1 MPDPR
6 FFEDLGPARLG
17 DLAYLTGAGLAR
29 AGEAER
35 WVQGVSVLSRAG
47 PDEIAFV
54 ADARHGE
61 ALTKCGAGAC
71 FLEEAMAS
79 DAPAGCALLFT
90 AAPQAAWSMAAER
103 LCRPRRHVAGE
114 SNVDSTAELEEGVIV
129 GPGAV
134 IGPRAVIGAGTYLAP
149 GAIIGPG
156 VAIGRDCSIGPGASV
171 AFALIGDRV
180 KIYAGAVI
188 GEPGFGA
195 AAGPKGLVDIPQLGR
210 VIIQDGVTVGAG
222 SCIDRG
228 AFEDTT
234 VGENTKI
241 DNLVQIAH
249 NVVIGR
255 NCVLAAYAGVSGSA
269 VIGDGCQLGGRVGIV
284 DHIKIGAGAR
294 IAAGSGVMSQV
305 PAGETWGG
313 SPARPLKQWL
323 RELAWVSRMARRRT
337 GGA

>member
-1 MPDPR
+1 
-6 FFEDLGPARLG
+6 
-17 DLAYLTGAGLAR
+17 
-29 AGEAER
+29 
-35 WVQGVSVLSRAG
+35 
-47 PDEIAFV
+47 
-54 ADARHGE
+54 
-61 ALTKCGAGAC
+61 
-71 FLEEAMAS
+71 
-79 DAPAGCALLFT
+79 
-90 AAPQAAWSMAAER
+90 
-103 LCRPRRHVAGE
+103 
-114 SNVDSTAELEEGVIV
+114 
-129 GPGAV
+129 
-134 IGPRAVIGAGTYLAP
+134 
-149 GAIIGPG
+149 
-156 VAIGRDCSIGPGASV
+156 
-171 AFALIGDRV
+171 
-180 KIYAGAVI
+180 
-188 GEPGFGA
+188 
-195 AAGPKGLVDIPQLGR
+195 

>member
-6 FFEDLGPARLG
+6 FFEDLGPSRLG
-17 DLAYLTGAGLAR
+17 DLAHLTGAVLAR

-35 WVQGVSVLSRAG
+35 SVKGVSVLSRAG
-47 PDEIAFV
+47 PDEIAFL

-61 ALTKCGAGAC
+61 ALRKSGAGAC
-71 FLEEAMAS
+71 FVEEAMAT

-90 AAPQAAWSMAAER
+90 PAPQAAWAMAAER
-103 LCRPRRHVAGE
+103 LCRPRRHVAGGPD
-114 SNVDSTAELEEGVIV
+114 VDSTAELEEGVIV
-129 GPGAV
+129 GSGAVIGPGAV
-134 IGPRAVIGAGTYLAP
+134 IGKGTYLAP

-156 VAIGRDCSIGPGASV
+156 VALGRECSIGPGASV

-188 GEPGFGA
+188 GEPGFGVA
-195 AAGPKGLVDIPQLGR
+195 VGPKGLVDMPQLGR
-210 VIIQDGVTVGAG
+210 VISQDGGTVGAG
-222 SCIDRG
+222 TCIDRG

-234 VGENTKI
+234 IGENTKI

-255 NCVLAAYAGVSGSA
+255 DCVLAAYAGVAGST

-284 DHIKIGAGAR
+284 DHIKIGPGAR
-294 IAAGSGVMSQV
+294 IAGGSGVMSHV
-305 PAGETWGG
+305 PAGEAWGG
-313 SPARPLKQWL
+313 TPARPVKQWL
-323 RELAWVSRMARRRT
+323 REHAWVSRMARRRT

>member
-6 FFEDLGPARLG
+6 FFEDLGPSRLG
-17 DLAYLTGAGLAR
+17 DLAHLTGAVLAR
-29 AGEAER
+29 RDEAER
-35 WVQGVSVLSRAG
+35 SVKAVSVLSRAG
-47 PDEIAFV
+47 PDEIAFL
-54 ADARHGE
+54 ADVRHGE
-61 ALTKCGAGAC
+61 ALRTSAAGAC

-90 AAPQAAWSMAAER
+90 AAPQAVWSIAAER
-103 LCRPRRHVAGE
+103 LCRPRRHVAGGTG
-114 SNVDSTAELEEGVIV
+114 VDPTAELEEGVIV
-129 GPGAV
+129 GSGAV
-134 IGPRAVIGAGTYLAP
+134 IGPRAVIGTGTYIAP
-149 GAIIGPG
+149 GAIVGPG
-156 VAIGRDCSIGPGASV
+156 VAIGRECSIGPGASV

-195 AAGPKGLVDIPQLGR
+195 ASGPRGLVDVPQLGR

-222 SCIDRG
+222 SCLDRG

-234 VGENTKI
+234 IGENTKI